1 MHQETQRQ
9 PSLSTMRVLA
19 AVDKFRGT
27 ATAAQVAAAIGH
39 ACWDL
44 GHECIETPIGDGG
57 EGTLDVLGGA
67 NRTTRVTNPLGKPVD
82 AQWRFVRDTA
92 IIEMARASGLTLV
105 GGAAKNDVIAA
116 STVGTGELIDSALND
131 GAKKIIVCVGGS
143 ATVDGGLGAIKAI
156 KSPAR
161 LRGIE
166 FLVACDVQTSFTDA
180 AKLFGAQKGA
190 TPAQIEFLTARLHKL
205 QQQYLDDYGVD
216 VSNIE
221 GAGAAGGLAGGLA
234 ALGAS
239 LVPGFDIV
247 ADEVGLHELIAS
259 SDYVITG
266 EGYLDNESF
275 EGKVVGG
282 VQRLAQQ
289 FGKPVSVICGDAD
302 AEVRQRIDAVTLI
315 EMYGER
321 QAFDQTL
328 TSIESE
334 ARELLQKCTAKKYI
348 SLVATLFLLRPEWLV
363 VGLQEACQPNQY
375 PARST
380 RLLRQACL
388 FRLGS
393 EQASQQSL
401 LHPVVRQPEQPGHQ
415 ILARNRRLLRFASV
429 LLHSSSLPAA
439 R

>member
-1 MHQETQRQ
+1 
-9 PSLSTMRVLA
+9 MRVLA

-67 NRTTRVTNPLGKPVD
+67 NRTTRVTNPLGKPVE

-247 ADEVGLHELIAS
+247 ADEVGLHELISS

-302 AEVRQRIDAVTLI
+302 AEVRGRIDAVALI
-315 EMYGER
+315 EM
-321 QAFDQTL
+321 
-328 TSIESE
+328 
-334 ARELLQKCTAKKYI
+334 
-348 SLVATLFLLRPEWLV
+348 
-363 VGLQEACQPNQY
+363 
-375 PARST
+375 
-380 RLLRQACL
+380 
-388 FRLGS
+388 
-393 EQASQQSL
+393 
-401 LHPVVRQPEQPGHQ
+401 
-415 ILARNRRLLRFASV
+415 
-429 LLHSSSLPAA
+429 
-439 R
+439 

>member
-1 MHQETQRQ
+1 
-9 PSLSTMRVLA
+9 MRVLA

-216 VSNIE
+216 ISKIE

-315 EMYGER
+315 EMYG
-321 QAFDQTL
+321 
-328 TSIESE
+328 
-334 ARELLQKCTAKKYI
+334 
-348 SLVATLFLLRPEWLV
+348 
-363 VGLQEACQPNQY
+363 
-375 PARST
+375 
-380 RLLRQACL
+380 
-388 FRLGS
+388 
-393 EQASQQSL
+393 
-401 LHPVVRQPEQPGHQ
+401 
-415 ILARNRRLLRFASV
+415 
-429 LLHSSSLPAA
+429 
-439 R
+439 